1 MKATVTVVFFLSS
14 FILTA
19 TALAQSPSRRTA
31 VAPGCGITDIKFD
44 VKTDKSQHPVVQPE
58 SGKAVVYFV
67 EDDTQF
73 QSKPTPITRIGL
85 DGTWV
90 GANHGNSYFYLSV
103 DPGEH
108 HLCANWQSFVGF
120 GAHHQSA
127 AAHFTAEAGQSYY
140 FTVKNTW
147 LREVMILKMALE
159 PLDSDQGQLL
169 ASRFAF
175 SSSHAK

>member
-85 DGTWV
+85 D
-90 GANHGNSYFYLSV
+90 
-103 DPGEH
+103 
-108 HLCANWQSFVGF
+108 
-120 GAHHQSA
+120 
-127 AAHFTAEAGQSYY
+127 
-140 FTVKNTW
+140 
-147 LREVMILKMALE
+147 
-159 PLDSDQGQLL
+159 
-169 ASRFAF
+169 
-175 SSSHAK
+175 